1 MSGKLR
7 KDIRNFK
14 LTMRLKLVLSLSS
27 IAIILLVSSFISIME
42 YSRMSNYVSELI
54 AANIGSINAS
64 QKLADAANAYNLSIL
79 TVIGD
84 NSTKKLPDLKQNDF
98 IAHCDSLKASLTSEK
113 MLPLADS
120 VLYSYSAYMLTTLE
134 LPQAILSDFINTRE
148 WYFDRLQPKYNR
160 LRSDINILNTAI
172 YNDLQRNSKTFERGF
187 YRSIIPGAVAVAVGL
202 LLVLL
207 LLFFLMAYYVN
218 PIYRMLAGLKN
229 YRSLGS
235 KYAYTFDGDDQLSEL
250 NEGITEVVGE
260 NIQLRKRIK
269 TLRESVEKRQSSQEG
284 SGQ

>member
-250 NEGITEVVGE
+250 NEGITEIVGE